1 MTTRNVRIR
10 RLKVLIK
17 SKPDDVGIDTV
28 LSQYA
33 LSEGISMR
41 KLKEYIKLL
50 TESGELE
57 PNIFAKSNII
67 KRV

>member
-1 MTTRNVRIR
+1 MNRNERIR
-10 RLKVLIK
+10 KLKVSIK
-17 SKPDDVGIDTV
+17 TKPDDVGIDTV

-50 TESGELE
+50 TESGEIE
-57 PNIFAKSNII
+57 PNLFDKSNII
-67 KRV
+67 KR